1 MEGYSGKTGEILF
14 LSIKKQRRVMVNH
27 LLKLLGAHGAYTR
40 IRRCNPSSVS
50 VFLLCIALSCRNP
63 FFPPTGMP
71 DKVPP
76 LRSTPAGVIKQLIQ
90 AYESKDLN
98 LFQDLFPPSKSFQ
111 FYVCPTFY
119 VSSYSSR
126 SYVNPPEPRDT
137 RLQNIGEYSY
147 YYYWVQD
154 IEIQSHL
161 KLFKNAESIEFKIKP
176 DVNPGNFRYITN
188 DTGDT
193 VNVEVLMENGEIF
206 IKIKTATYSDE
217 STIAIEKQVFFLE
230 RDADNLWVIRKWYD
244 FGSQP

>member
-1 MEGYSGKTGEILF
+1 MKNRYKAMG
-14 LSIKKQRRVMVNH
+14 MVF
-27 LLKLLGAHGAYTR
+27 LKLVRVNGKCGRTYR
-40 IRRCNPSSVS
+40 S
-50 VFLLCIALSCRNP
+50 VFLSFIIIPLFLLVSCRNP

-76 LRSTPAGVIKQLIQ
+76 LRSTPDGVIKQLIQ

-98 LFQDLFPPSKSFQ
+98 LFQDLFPALKTFQ
-111 FYVCPTFY
+111 FYVCPSF
-119 VSSYSSR
+119 VASYNNNR

-137 RLQNIGEYSY
+137 RLQYIGEYSY

-161 KLFKNAESIEFKIKP
+161 KLFNYAEKIEFTIKP

-188 DTGDT
+188 DNGDT
-193 VNVEVLMENGEIF
+193 INVELLMENGQIG
-206 IKIKTATYSDE
+206 IKIKTATISDS
-217 STIAIEKQVFFLE
+217 STIAIEKQVFLLE
-230 RDADNLWVIRKWYD
+230 RDAENLWVIRKWYD